1 MHRSTQ
7 SKFHSEGESGSSGGN
22 GGSSGEVFGT
32 TGELW
37 AARVCVALLATPGGE
52 LNTFG
57 VLVDGRVAAS
67 LGSQVQPDGDGAL
80 PETAGDFISGS
91 LEVFSDTG
99 GGTGSKDSSSEWA
112 LRDLQCNMIT
122 DFSFHASHESGS
134 EWFPLR
140 AQSKIVVESLVLEEH
155 VLIGPV
161 RSHKLSIHVDLADE
175 LLGTAQLNGPV
186 HGINTV

>member
-7 SKFHSEGESGSSGGN
+7 LKFHSEGESGSSGYN
-22 GGSSGEVFGT
+22 CGSSSEVFGT

-57 VLVDGRVAAS
+57 VLVDCRVAAS
-67 LGSQVQPDGDGAL
+67 LGSQAQPVGDTAL
-80 PETAGDFISGS
+80 PETAGEFISGS
-91 LEVFSDTG
+91 LKVFSDTG

-112 LRDLQCNMIT
+112 LRDFQCNWIT
-122 DFSFHASHESGS
+122 DFSFHASHESRS
-134 EWFPLR
+134 EWLPLR

-155 VLIGPV
+155 VLVGPV
-161 RSHKLSIHVDLADE
+161 RSHKLSIHVDLTDE
-175 LLGTAQLNGPV
+175 LLGTTQLNGLV

>member
-22 GGSSGEVFGT
+22 GGSNSEVFGT
-32 TGELW
+32 IELI
-37 AARVCVALLATPGGE
+37 AFRVCVAILATPGGE

-112 LRDLQCNMIT
+112 LRDL
-122 DFSFHASHESGS
+122 
-134 EWFPLR
+134 
-140 AQSKIVVESLVLEEH
+140 
-155 VLIGPV
+155 
-161 RSHKLSIHVDLADE
+161 
-175 LLGTAQLNGPV
+175 
-186 HGINTV
+186 